1 MCEPGYIPS
10 TKKVINVLKVNLGN
24 VAATGKG
31 ATLTLESEMKEKY
44 SKTRKY
50 VFHYTYCPYFT
61 STALQRFHTF
71 IPITLMMLI

>member
-31 ATLTLESEMKEKY
+31 VTLTLESEMKEKY

-50 VFHYTYCPYFT
+50 VFH
-61 STALQRFHTF
+61 
-71 IPITLMMLI
+71 